1 MEILNLNR
9 MNDALFKNIFAQ
21 NSDITLSLV
30 NSVFEFQGTALITDI
45 EFIDR
50 NLDIE
55 EEGGKESRLDLLGRA
70 SDGTVVNLE
79 IQVAKQEYMG
89 RRSLYYWSRLYNE
102 LKSGEEYTELKR
114 TVTINILDFNL
125 FEKKKYPSY
134 HSCFGVFDLKTGNQL
149 TSDCELHFLELPKW
163 NLKTVKETNR
173 LERWLSYFSK
183 KTTVAELEEI
193 AMLDPAIRKAFRAET
208 IFTQDEINRR
218 RYELREKN
226 QRDRIAQI
234 NYAVKQAVTQAVIEE
249 REKYA
254 QEEEKRVV
262 NWIKKGKSFDDIMD
276 FTSLAPERVQQLF
289 AENRP

>member
-1 MEILNLNR
+1 MKVLNLNR

-21 NSDITLSLV
+21 NSDITLSLI

-50 NLDIE
+50 NLDAE
-55 EEGGKESRLDLLGRA
+55 EDDGKGSQLDLLGR
-70 SDGTVVNLE
+70 SPDGTVINLE

-125 FEKKKYPSY
+125 FDRKKYPSY
-134 HSCFGVFDLKTGNQL
+134 HSCFGVYDLKTGNQL

-193 AMLDPAIRKAFRAET
+193 AMLEPAIQKAFKAET

-226 QRDRIAQI
+226 QRDRVAQI
-234 NYAVKQAVTQAVIEE
+234 NYAVKQAVTQAVTEE
-249 REKYA
+249 REKYV
-254 QEEEKRVV
+254 QEEEQRVIS
-262 NWIKKGKSFDDIMD
+262 WIKKGKSFEDIMD
-276 FTSLAPERVQQLF
+276 FTSLTPERVQQLLN
-289 AENRP
+289 ENRP

>member
-1 MEILNLNR
+1 MQILNLNR

-21 NSDITLSLV
+21 NSDITLSLI
-30 NSVFEFQGTALITDI
+30 NSVFEFQGSALISNI

-50 NLDIE
+50 NLDAE
-55 EEGGKESRLDLLGRA
+55 EDDGKEARLDLLGRS
-70 SDGTVVNLE
+70 SDGTVINLE
-79 IQVAKQEYMG
+79 IQVAKQGYMG

-114 TVTINILDFNL
+114 TVAINILDFNL
-125 FEKKKYPSY
+125 FDRKKYPSY
-134 HSCFGVFDLKTGNQL
+134 HSCFGVYDIKTGNQL

-183 KTTVAELEEI
+183 KTAVKELEEI
-193 AMLDPAIRKAFRAET
+193 AMLEPAIKKAFDAEK

-218 RYELREKN
+218 RYELREKS

-234 NYAVKQAVTQAVIEE
+234 NYAVNQAVIEE

-254 QEEEKRVV
+254 QEEENRVV
-262 NWIKKGKSFDDIMD
+262 KWIRKGKSFDDIMD
-276 FTSLAPERVQQLF
+276 FTSLTPERVQQLF
-289 AENRP
+289 DENRS